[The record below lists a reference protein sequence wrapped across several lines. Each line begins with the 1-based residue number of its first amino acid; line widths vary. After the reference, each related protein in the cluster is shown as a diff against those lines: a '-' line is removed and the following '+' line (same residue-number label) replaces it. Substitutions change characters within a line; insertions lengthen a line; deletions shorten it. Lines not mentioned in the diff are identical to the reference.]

1 MKRLGATGK
10 QTWPKHGI
18 VDRAMRRASPSRGES
33 RAATLM
39 LTMILCS
46 AAPALNE
53 LEEVLTAASGEDMQA
68 IQPVILSPIALS
80 RWVYPRAAEIRR

>member
-1 MKRLGATGK
+1 M
-10 QTWPKHGI
+10 
-18 VDRAMRRASPSRGES
+18 
-33 RAATLM
+33 LM

-53 LEEVLTAASGEDMQA
+53 LEEVLTAASGEDMLA

-80 RWVYPRAAEIRR
+80 RWVYPRAAETRR